1 MEPLAYFF
9 TFRCYG
15 TVVHGENDE
24 TVDREHNR
32 FGTAYLPRQPQRAAL
47 QRQLMNEELYLLDTD
62 RRKLVRAGIEKG
74 CRARAWTLHAL
85 HVRTTHVHAVV
96 TPDVPPERAL
106 GSLKAWASRE
116 LAVLD
121 RGRAHRWAYHGST
134 RYLWTEGQL
143 QQVARYVID
152 GQGFW
157 MECVFAPGLL

>member
-1 MEPLAYFF
+1 MGPLAYLC

-15 TVVHGENDE
+15 AVVHGENGE
-24 TVDREHNR
+24 TVDREHHR
-32 FGTAYLPRQPQRAAL
+32 FGAAYLPRQPQRAAL
-47 QRQLMNEELYLLDTD
+47 QRGLMKEDPYLLDTD

-85 HVRTTHVHAVV
+85 HVRGTHVHAVV
-96 TPDVPPERAL
+96 TPDVPPARAL

-116 LAVLD
+116 LALLD
-121 RGRAHRWAYHGST
+121 GGRTHRWA
-134 RYLWTEGQL
+134 RQL
-143 QQVARYVID
+143 RQAARYVVD